1 MSTTTTTTINIELV
15 ECKIIN
21 PENDQRAITSYID
34 KDDVNYETAKLQLT
48 VTSAYHNFHNTTA
61 DAVACEVDKQATND
75 GDYNGSAIVIIEQ
88 ALLEKYN
95 TYISQFNQYGDRLP
109 LSHGMTADEIR
120 EILTA

>member
-1 MSTTTTTTINIELV
+1 MSTTTTIKIELV

-34 KDDVNYETAKLQLT
+34 EDDVNYETAKLELT

-61 DAVACEVDKQATND
+61 DAVEYEVDKQAIDED
-75 GDYNGSAIVIIEQ
+75 GDYNGSAIVMIEQ
-88 ALLEKYN
+88 ELLEKYN